1 MGGAGNAEAV
11 GETAIVEREGGG
23 YVAIRFEIDFVSP
36 EASAEMQD
44 NSAKAPSLIIEV
56 ASAEQADQRPRVGAP
71 RLSAHRSSLPCAGFE
86 WWPP

>member
-1 MGGAGNAEAV
+1 MRGSNAEAV
-11 GETAIVEREGGG
+11 GETAIVERQGGG
-23 YVAIRFEIDFVSP
+23 YVAMRSEIDFVSP

-44 NSAKAPSLIIEV
+44 NSAKAPSPVIEMTPT
-56 ASAEQADQRPRVGAP
+56 EQADERPRVGAP

>member
-11 GETAIVEREGGG
+11 SETAIVEREGGR
-23 YVAIRFEIDFVSP
+23 YVAIRSEIDFVRP

-56 ASAEQADQRPRVGAP
+56 TPTEQADERPRVGAP
-71 RLSAHRSSLPCAGFE
+71 RLSAYRSSLPCARFV